1 MISEFKD
8 SYRFLSNFWPSEVTY
23 EGMTYRT
30 VEHAFVA
37 AKTTDIAKRRVA
49 QQQPTASMAKRYG
62 RSLELRHDWN
72 DIRLSVMAHLIYEK
86 FSKNA
91 SLKAKLL
98 ATGDEYLQEGNT
110 WNDTFWGVCRGK
122 GANHLGKILMQV
134 REQLREQKHLEAG
147 NLV

>member
-8 SYRFLSNFWPSEVTY
+8 SYRFLSNFWPCTVTY
-23 EGMTYRT
+23 EGMTFKT

-37 AKTTDIAKRRVA
+37 AKTTDMSKRYIVQKA
-49 QQQPTASMAKRYG
+49 PTASIAKRYG
-62 RSLELRHDWN
+62 RSLELRHDWEN
-72 DIRLSVMAHLIYEK
+72 IRLDVMSHLVYEK